1 MLRMEK
7 NSGQDQEPALGSDR
21 AAVRRKWPA
30 LLLQDRFAFAAA
42 LVLLAVAVSAVVGP
56 YLIGDLATRQNLRDP
71 GRPPFSLDHGWAFVL
86 GSDSLGRPVAA
97 RLIAAAGTTLSVAV
111 PAVLCSLVVGSV
123 WGMWAGYHGGWREN
137 VSLRTADVIL
147 SFPSLLLAVVVLY
160 VFSPSAAGIVV
171 VLAVARIPVY
181 LRTARA
187 ESAELRSRL
196 FMDAA
201 RTFGTSSWATIRR
214 HVAPT
219 VLPTL
224 LTVAALDFCFV
235 MLTESSLSFLGIGIQ
250 PPDVSWGLMVAQGR
264 QELQSAWWIAVF
276 PGLAIVVT
284 TVSATVL
291 AAWAR
296 LSTDPGQR
304 WRHGLRRGGRRPSR
318 PRPVTGGTGAGR
330 GMATEPAAIPAGAEG
345 RPALVVPAR
354 DNEPDSVAPGTEP
367 DSVARGTEPA
377 SDAPETEPARVL
389 PGLPT
394 EPTQVLPG
402 LPTEPTQV
410 LPGLPTEPSPGL
422 PGIPT
427 EPTPGLPGIPTEPT
441 PGLPGIPTEPTRVTP
456 GSPTGPTQVAA
467 GAEPSP
473 TPPGSGSEPTSAVA
487 RTPADPT
494 AAAERSGPAPVPA
507 PAPTRPDTLAVDG
520 LSVDIRTPAGPVP
533 VVRGVS
539 FAVRSGETLALL
551 GESGCGK
558 SMTAHA
564 VAGLL
569 DPAAEVVGGQ
579 ARLDG
584 EDLLGLG
591 PQARRRLAGPG
602 LSIVF
607 QDALSALNPV
617 HTVGAQLAEPFR
629 IHERMSRRAAR
640 AKAVELM
647 ERVGIPE
654 ARSRAG
660 AYPHQF
666 SGGMRQRLL
675 IAMAVALR
683 PKVLLADEPTT
694 ALDVTVQAQ
703 IMDLLGELRSE
714 QRMALVLITH
724 DLGLVAEHADR
735 VAVMYAGTVVETG
748 PVAEVFGKPHH
759 PYTQGLLES
768 VPAEQHKGSRL
779 SSIPGSPPDPRSVPT
794 GCAFRTRCPIAR
806 EVCATHRPP
815 LTGTAADRA
824 AACHFGK
831 ELADA

>member
-1 MLRMEK
+1 MLQKLQKLQRLQRLQRFQEEK
-7 NSGQDQEPALGSDR
+7 NSRQGDGTAPGTDR
-21 AAVRRKWPA
+21 STARRKWTA

-42 LVLLAVAVSAVVGP
+42 LVLLAAALCAVLGP
-56 YLIGDLATRQNLRDP
+56 FLVGDLATRQNLRDP
-71 GRPPFSLDHGWAFVL
+71 GRPPFSLDHGWAFIL

-97 RLIAAAGTTLSVAV
+97 RLMVAAGTTLSVAV
-111 PAVLCSLVVGSV
+111 PAVLCSLTVGSV

-137 VSLRTADVIL
+137 VSLRIADVIL

-160 VFSPSAAGIVV
+160 VFSPSAAAIVV

-196 FMDAA
+196 FLDAA
-201 RTFGTSSWATIRR
+201 RTFGTGSWAAIRR

-276 PGLAIVVT
+276 PGLAIVIT

-304 WRHGLRRGGRRPSR
+304 WRHGLRRGGRQPRRRRPATADS
-318 PRPVTGGTGAGR
+318 PTQGG
-330 GMATEPAAIPAGAEG
+330 PAAESAPTAE
-345 RPALVVPAR
+345 
-354 DNEPDSVAPGTEP
+354 SK
-367 DSVARGTEPA
+367 
-377 SDAPETEPARVL
+377 
-389 PGLPT
+389 
-394 EPTQVLPG
+394 
-402 LPTEPTQV
+402 
-410 LPGLPTEPSPGL
+410 
-422 PGIPT
+422 
-427 EPTPGLPGIPTEPT
+427 
-441 PGLPGIPTEPTRVTP
+441 
-456 GSPTGPTQVAA
+456 
-467 GAEPSP
+467 
-473 TPPGSGSEPTSAVA
+473 GSEPAPAVQPSGTAPTPTITPTETTS
-487 RTPADPT
+487 P
-494 AAAERSGPAPVPA
+494 PVV
-507 PAPTRPDTLAVDG
+507 APTRHDTLAVDG
-520 LSVDIRTPAGPVP
+520 LSVDIRTPTGPVP

-569 DPAAEVVGGQ
+569 DPAAQVVGGQ

-584 EDLLGLG
+584 VDVLRLGA
-591 PQARRRLAGPG
+591 QARRRLAGPG

-617 HTVGAQLAEPFR
+617 LTVGAQIAEPFR
-629 IHERMSRRAAR
+629 IHEGLSRRAAR
-640 AKAVELM
+640 ARAVELM

-660 AYPHQF
+660 AHPHQF

-703 IMDLLGELRSE
+703 IMDLLGELRRE

-748 PVAEVFGKPHH
+748 PVAEVFDKPHH
-759 PYTQGLLES
+759 PYTRGLLAS
-768 VPAEQHKGSRL
+768 VPAEQHKGTRL
-779 SSIPGSPPDPRSVPT
+779 NSVPGSPPDPRSVPT
-794 GCAFRTRCPIAR
+794 GCAFRTRCPMAR

-815 LTGTAADRA
+815 PAGTGAGRA
-824 AACHFGK
+824 SACHFGK